1 MKASAG
7 IAVAAG
13 LVLMALAACSPSAR
27 DVEQGE
33 YDPARVAYFRDARS
47 GLCFA
52 VSSYSRIDT
61 GGKASGG
68 LSHTAVPCTQQV
80 EALLRAP

>member
-1 MKASAG
+1 MNRA
-7 IAVAAG
+7 IFAATL
-13 LVLMALAACSPSAR
+13 LVLLALAACAPSAR
-27 DVEQGE
+27 DVERGE
-33 YDPARVAYFRDARS
+33 YDPARIAYFRDSRT

-61 GGKASGG
+61 GGKVSGG